1 MESVAG
7 RDPVPG
13 DQAELG
19 APGEA
24 RAAAPAEIKQ
34 GEAGWSASEAGGFQ
48 AGKSWEV

>member
-7 RDPVPG
+7 RDPALG

-24 RAAAPAEIKQ
+24 RAAAPAEIKP